1 MKLKPIRRSLG
12 VLLLIDGL
20 RLLLAP
26 DAYVRKLQT
35 GTPLLDDVLEY
46 VSETPQITVPVAAA
60 GIALGLWLTLG

>member
-20 RLLLAP
+20 RLLFAP
-26 DAYVRKLQT
+26 ETYVRKLQS

-46 VSETPQITVPVAAA
+46 VSETPQITVSVAAA
-60 GIALGLWLTLG
+60 EITLGAWLTLA